1 MRRGQVNV
9 RGTTRLVCA
18 GALAVITVML
28 AAPPASAQEAQPGVG
43 QEPESLQDSCQSY
56 VQDFYN
62 WYVAGL
68 NSDTFLEKRD
78 ATWVRAVKIRKDAFS
93 AELAGAIE
101 KDGKAQAK
109 HPQKKAG
116 LDFDPFLG
124 TKDRDDRYV
133 TGFVKVNGNAC
144 RVEMYGYAND
154 EKREDSNV
162 TAELN
167 WDGKRWT
174 LVNFRYP
181 NMGKGNDEGE
191 DLLSVLKAQRK
202 QK

>member
-1 MRRGQVNV
+1 MNVCWSMR
-9 RGTTRLVCA
+9 LACA
-18 GALAVITVML
+18 AALAAIAMML
-28 AAPPASAQEAQPGVG
+28 TAPRVSAQDAQRGAEEEMP
-43 QEPESLQDSCQSY
+43 SLQDSCQGY

-78 ATWVRAVKIRKDAFS
+78 ATWVRAVKIHKSEFS
-93 AELAGAIE
+93 AELAEAIE

-109 HPQKKAG
+109 HTGEIVG

-124 TKDRDDRYV
+124 AQDRDDRYV

-144 RVEMYGYAND
+144 RVEMFGYAND

-181 NMGKGNDEGE
+181 SKGKGNDEGE

-202 QK
+202 RK